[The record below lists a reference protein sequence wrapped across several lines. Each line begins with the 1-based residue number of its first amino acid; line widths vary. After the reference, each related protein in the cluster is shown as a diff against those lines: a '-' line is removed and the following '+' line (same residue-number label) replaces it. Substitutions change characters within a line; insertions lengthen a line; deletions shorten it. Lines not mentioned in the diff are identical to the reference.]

1 MPEAAFHRRWRQIGR
16 LFARRRGM
24 ELPPQRRAH
33 GPSRRR
39 FALFILLAGLFG
51 AGYAQTR
58 VTLTVSAAA
67 SLKNALAEAEAAYRQ
82 SHANVGFINNFASSG
97 TLAVQIDQGAPVD
110 VFLSAASGPM
120 DDLETKGLIAAGTRR
135 NLLRNTLVLIAPP
148 DSRLRDF
155 QGLADPSIRS
165 IALGDP
171 ASVPAGLY
179 ARQTLAA
186 LHLLEK
192 LDAKLVFGSDVR
204 QVLTFVETGN
214 ADAGLV
220 YSTDAQASGKVRVV
234 AAAPESAHD
243 PIVYPAAVVKGSRG
257 EEAARKFVE
266 YLGSPAAQQIFVRYG
281 FTISGQ

>member
-1 MPEAAFHRRWRQIGR
+1 MGSPRQQSAHGR
-16 LFARRRGM
+16 LFR
-24 ELPPQRRAH
+24 
-33 GPSRRR
+33 S
-39 FALFILLAGLFG
+39 FAALVLLAGLCG
-51 AGYAQTR
+51 AGYGQNR

-67 SLKNALAEAEAAYRQ
+67 SLKDALAEAEAAYRQ
-82 SHANVGFINNFASSG
+82 GHADVGFVNNFASSG
-97 TLAVQIDQGAPVD
+97 TLAAQIDQGAPVD
-110 VFLSAASGPM
+110 VFLSAASKPM
-120 DDLETKGLIAAGTRR
+120 DDLESEGLIAAGTRR
-135 NLLRNTLVLIAPP
+135 NLLRNTLVLIVPL

-165 IALGDP
+165 IAVGDP
-171 ASVPAGLY
+171 ASVPAGQY
-179 ARQTLAA
+179 ARQTLAE

-192 LDAKLVFGSDVR
+192 LNAKLAFGSDVR

-220 YSTDAQASGKVRVV
+220 YSTDAQASGKVRIV

-266 YLGSPAAQQIFVRYG
+266 YLGSPAALAIFVKHG
-281 FTISGQ
+281 FTIAAK